1 MQAARLQKIE
11 TESTE
16 PLQLQASKDEVSR
29 LRAATLPQEI
39 DQGPAKMEATATDGP
54 NEAASPSKE
63 PNVAHLV
70 SQIKKLEEVC
80 FCLQAQTL
88 VRMSLPCKHIY
99 TCMYVYVYS
108 HACMYACI
116 GSYKYTRIKI
126 CDCV

>member
-16 PLQLQASKDEVSR
+16 PLQLQSSKDEVSL

-54 NEAASPSKE
+54 NEAASPSQE

-88 VRMSLPCKHIY
+88 VRMSLPCN
-99 TCMYVYVYS
+99 T
-108 HACMYACI
+108 HACMYTYIHMHVCMHALVR
-116 GSYKYTRIKI
+116 TNTHA
-126 CDCV
+126 